1 MRVTMPS
8 ERKFEIYHAVQTEHL
23 SRREAAR
30 RFKLSP
36 TRVQQ
41 MVMEVRA
48 FVLEHGSES
57 TLNMEPDQL
66 ELASLRLGY
75 EKLCFYEQRLMRQ
88 WTAAESSASMQGLAV
103 RLMQA
108 SARIVIEQTKLAGR
122 IAKVQKEM
130 LEEGTF
136 EAAQHSYV
144 LEDDDDE
151 ETEHS
156 EASPPE
162 EDCTEDDPPMS
173 AEEERMINEIIA
185 SLGPNAT
192 SDQIFQA
199 TLLRGAQMKP
209 ENTPAQL
216 GLFVADAASIGRP
229 TVD

>member
-88 WTAAESSASMQGLAV
+88 WTAAEASASTQGLAV

-136 EAAQHSYV
+136 EATQHSYV
-144 LEDDDDE
+144 LEEDEDDE
-151 ETEHS
+151 EAAHS
-156 EASPPE
+156 EPSPPE

-173 AEEERMINEIIA
+173 AEEERMIKEIIA
-185 SLGPNAT
+185 SLGPGAT

-199 TLLRGAQMKP
+199 ILLRGGLIKP

-216 GLFVADAASIGRP
+216 EGEQPAEVVRKVP
-229 TVD
+229 K